1 MEERAIAVK
10 RLSDLGKANDLV
22 LIQRAAQ
29 DPAPAVRAEA
39 ALALGHRREQGA
51 ADLLAELLR
60 DPDEAVQASAA
71 TALAEIGGEKAR
83 AYLVARYG
91 QAGRSIRR
99 AIVQALRAAGG
110 APPAAEAMVSAESA
124 ALWDRFQKTLEQG
137 SAAQRISAA
146 EEIGKSGRP
155 EAIAQLLALAQQAT
169 PLLASAAVRGLA
181 ESEDPSVAARLAPLL
196 GENEPELRAVVCD
209 ALGRLGDLDSAPRL
223 EAIAIEGSSASAFA
237 TAGLIALPRRP
248 ATDRLLCEV
257 VARAA
262 PTEALAAAR
271 EMRSRGGCPLEG
283 LLQSLTAALGPP
295 GKLAP
300 PGKVKRPEASRRPGL
315 DLQRVESAL
324 QAIAALGPTASG
336 AQPRI
341 LRLLE
346 DPDPRLRLAALTAAA
361 QLRDRRSGVA
371 IQQAFET
378 QLETVSGLRAKWVA
392 GPLPQEYAA
401 GFRPG
406 DQDSSEREGAQLG
419 KLAARV
425 RERNAAK
432 SPAGYPGGKA
442 AATGRGPPEL
452 ADDLPQDQL
461 ELFAAAVLALGMVD
475 APGAQAFLTARSA
488 DPSPRIRA
496 AALAGS
502 AYLGGPG
509 LELAK
514 SGLADPGG
522 VRSSVAQA
530 LVAQGAPGVNA
541 VLAGLTVQQ
550 AGSLELLEAL
560 QQARLDESAVERLG
574 PFLSSGAAESAL
586 AAQLLGKSGAKTA
599 VPALIKYLED
609 PVTPGRRQALV
620 SLGQI
625 GDPRAAEAIAPD
637 LYHDSPEI
645 RAAAAEALGRTGAA
659 SEMAMLEALRGDYYA
674 KVRRAAQGAIEKVR
688 SVSEAR

>member
-1 MEERAIAVK
+1 MEERALAVK
-10 RLSDLGKANDLV
+10 RLADLGRANDLV
-22 LIQRAAQ
+22 LIRRAAQ

-39 ALALGHRREQGA
+39 AAALGRRREQGA

-60 DPDEAVQASAA
+60 DPDEAVQVSAA
-71 TALAEIGGEKAR
+71 TAMAEIGGEKAR
-83 AYLVARYG
+83 AYLVVRYG

-110 APPAAEAMVSAESA
+110 MPPAPEAMVSAESA
-124 ALWDRFQKTLEQG
+124 ALRDHFLKTLEQG
-137 SAAQRISAA
+137 SIAQRISAA

-155 EAIAQLLALAQQAT
+155 EAIAQLLALAEQAT

-181 ESEDPSVAARLAPLL
+181 ESGDPSAVARLTPLL
-196 GENEPELRAVVCD
+196 GENEPELRAAVCD
-209 ALGRLGDLDSAPRL
+209 ALARLGDLDSAPKL

-237 TAGLIALPRRP
+237 AAGLIALPRRP

-262 PTEALAAAR
+262 PPEALAAAR

-283 LLQSLTAALGPP
+283 MVQSLAAALGPP
-295 GKLAP
+295 GKA
-300 PGKVKRPEASRRPGL
+300 KRPEASRRPGF

-336 AQPRI
+336 ALPRV
-341 LRLLE
+341 LKLLE
-346 DPDPRLRLAALTAAA
+346 DPEPRLRLAALAAAA
-361 QLRDRRSGVA
+361 QLRDRRSGLP
-371 IQQAFET
+371 IRQAFET
-378 QLETVSGLRAKWVA
+378 QLEAVSGLRTKWVA
-392 GPLPQEYAA
+392 E
-401 GFRPG
+401 
-406 DQDSSEREGAQLG
+406 
-419 KLAARV
+419 
-425 RERNAAK
+425 
-432 SPAGYPGGKA
+432 SPEGKA
-442 AATGRGPPEL
+442 AAPRLSPPEL
-452 ADDLPQDQL
+452 ADDVPQDQL

-475 APGAQAFLTARSA
+475 APDALALLTARSA
-488 DPSPRIRA
+488 DPSPSIRA

-509 LELAK
+509 LDLAK
-514 SGLADPGG
+514 LGLADPEAS

-541 VLAGLTVQQ
+541 LLADLNAQQ

-586 AAQLLGKSGAKTA
+586 AAQLLGKSGAKSA

-609 PVTPGRRQALV
+609 PVAPGRRQALIA
-620 SLGQI
+620 LGRI

-674 KVRRAAQGAIEKVR
+674 KVRRAAQGAIEKLR

>member
-10 RLSDLGKANDLV
+10 RLADLGKASDLV
-22 LIQRAAQ
+22 LIRHAAQ
-29 DPAPAVRAEA
+29 DPAPSVRAEA
-39 ALALGHRREQGA
+39 AAALGRRREQGA

-83 AYLVARYG
+83 AYLVVRYG

-110 APPAAEAMVSAESA
+110 VPPAAEAMVSAESA
-124 ALWDRFQKTLEQG
+124 ALWDHFLKTLEQG
-137 SAAQRISAA
+137 SAAQRISAT

-181 ESEDPSVAARLAPLL
+181 ESGDPSAAARLTPLL
-196 GENEPELRAVVCD
+196 SENEPELRAAVCD

-262 PTEALAAAR
+262 PPEALAAAR
-271 EMRSRGGCPLEG
+271 EMRSRGGCPLDG
-283 LLQSLTAALGPP
+283 LVQSLAAAIGPP
-295 GKLAP
+295 GKA
-300 PGKVKRPEASRRPGL
+300 KRPEASRRPGF

-324 QAIAALGPTASG
+324 RAIAALGPTASG
-336 AQPRI
+336 ALPKM

-346 DPDPRLRLAALTAAA
+346 DPEPRLRLAALAAAA
-361 QLRDRRSGVA
+361 QLRDRRSGLPV
-371 IQQAFET
+371 QEAFET

-392 GPLPQEYAA
+392 DSLPREYAP

-406 DQDSSEREGAQLG
+406 DEEGSERQGAQLG
-419 KLAARV
+419 ELAARV
-425 RERNAAK
+425 RERNAAG
-432 SPAGYPGGKA
+432 SKA
-442 AATGRGPPEL
+442 AAAGRGPPEL
-452 ADDLPQDQL
+452 ADDVRQDQL
-461 ELFAAAVLALGMVD
+461 ALFAAAVLALGMVD
-475 APGAQAFLTARSA
+475 APDALTFLTARAA

-509 LELAK
+509 LDLAK
-514 SGLADPGG
+514 SGLADPEAD

-530 LVAQGAPGVNA
+530 LVAQGAPGVKA
-541 VLAGLTVQQ
+541 VLADLTVQRT
-550 AGSLELLEAL
+550 GSLELLEAL

-586 AAQLLGKSGAKTA
+586 AAQLLGKSGAKSA

-609 PVTPGRRQALV
+609 PVAPGRRQALV
-620 SLGQI
+620 ALGQI
-625 GDPRAAEAIAPD
+625 ADPRAAEAIAPD

-645 RAAAAEALGRTGAA
+645 RSAAAEALGRTGAA

-674 KVRRAAQGAIEKVR
+674 KVRRAAHGAIEKLH